1 MIENTLKMAL
11 SENYPMII
19 IFTIVIV
26 AIRLMYLFVN
36 NEKFVFYKELMSLV
50 SLLYA
55 LLLFYVVTFQDV
67 NYGTNN
73 FVPFKEI
80 FRYTFGS
87 KVFIHNIIGNIILFV
102 PFGYFVAH
110 IMKTKNVFPTIII
123 SLITSSVIEF
133 TQLKIG
139 RTFDVDDI
147 ILNIIGSFLGCLI
160 YVIIDSI
167 ENRLPVFFR
176 SNLFK
181 NIIVILFVILVVI
194 LYSKYTFWGILR

>member
-87 KVFIHNIIGNIILFV
+87 KVFIHNIIGNII
-102 PFGYFVAH
+102 
-110 IMKTKNVFPTIII
+110 
-123 SLITSSVIEF
+123 
-133 TQLKIG
+133 
-139 RTFDVDDI
+139 
-147 ILNIIGSFLGCLI
+147 
-160 YVIIDSI
+160 
-167 ENRLPVFFR
+167 
-176 SNLFK
+176 
-181 NIIVILFVILVVI
+181 
-194 LYSKYTFWGILR
+194 

>member
-167 ENRLPVFFR
+167 ETRLPVFFR